1 MANTL
6 KMRTL
11 EKLGPNMDQKIKKD
25 PRGTQVPTG
34 HTKNLEYPEFLTAP
48 LKSVRL
54 HSKSHRKSSKCQFFT
69 MCQSFLLCGGNP

>member
-1 MANTL
+1 
-6 KMRTL
+6 MRTL

-48 LKSVRL
+48 LKVSDYIVNLIGKVPSV
-54 HSKSHRKSSKCQFFT
+54 KS
-69 MCQSFLLCGGNP
+69 LLTGGKA

>member
-6 KMRTL
+6 KW
-11 EKLGPNMDQKIKKD
+11 GPWKKWDQLWTKIIKKD

-54 HSKSHRKSSKCQFFT
+54 HSKSHQKSSKCQ
-69 MCQSFLLCGGNP
+69 SLLTGGEA

>member
-54 HSKSHRKSSKCQFFT
+54 HSKSSEKFQVSEFT
-69 MCQSFLLCGGNP
+69 YRGGGVKKTPCL

>member
-1 MANTL
+1 M
-6 KMRTL
+6 
-11 EKLGPNMDQKIKKD
+11 GPNMDQKIKKD

-54 HSKSHRKSSKCQFFT
+54 HSKSHRKSSTVEMGAQNVEKLIET
-69 MCQSFLLCGGNP
+69 S